1 MILIRIGMKIINICK
16 LNVKIDNCGGNY
28 NKFQDFF
35 QDSEMVHIENC
46 LEKWNIN
53 VHISIFKYY
62 IKYKS
67 KK

>member
-46 LEKWNIN
+46 
-53 VHISIFKYY
+53 
-62 IKYKS
+62 
-67 KK
+67 